1 MQQDKSNLYVEKGT
15 PTHAFELAEKLR
27 QQDIEECALAGN
39 TPTQSLIN
47 PFRYQRDNVNT
58 YTILKNDEVVAMF
71 GVVSTANDL
80 KKGTVWFLSSNK
92 IDDDWKY
99 FTKRTKKWANYF
111 LSDYKF
117 VYNFVPKDNKVTI
130 KWLKWLG
137 FEFSDKEIVVR
148 GVKVLYFYKYIQKVY
163 KDIQPLLDDIGP
175 LWITDLS

>member
-1 MQQDKSNLYVEKGT
+1 MYYKSSLKNTFDVLYFKQYTLKGRAFFFFKQSNLEYQFILRT
-15 PTHAFELAEKLR
+15 LEL
-27 QQDIEECALAGN
+27 
-39 TPTQSLIN
+39 T
-47 PFRYQRDNVNT
+47 
-58 YTILKNDEVVAMF
+58 
-71 GVVSTANDL
+71 
-80 KKGTVWFLSSNK
+80 LSVM
-92 IDDDWKY
+92 Y
-99 FTKRTKKWANYF
+99 TKRTKKWANYF

-148 GVKVLYFYKYIQKVY
+148 GVKVLYFYKYIQRVY